1 MPSTREQK
9 GVHHDEEEDEEEEDD
24 DDDDDDDEEK
34 DDDDDKDFNG
44 SFVRVQQHQ
53 IHEHYIERS
62 PSCSR
67 F

>member
-9 GVHHDEEEDEEEEDD
+9 GVHHEEEEEEEEDD
-24 DDDDDDDEEK
+24 DDYADV
-34 DDDDDKDFNG
+34 DKDFNG
-44 SFVRVQQHQ
+44 SFLRVQQHQ